1 MPKELI
7 VNVRPYETRV
17 AVLENGKAVDFY
29 SERANTNIVGSIY
42 KGKVVKVLQ
51 GMQSAFVDIG
61 IGKDAF
67 LYVEDVIANLEKMLE
82 VWSEADTAKGAKK
95 SKVRGRGRKRGPI
108 RDLLKK
114 GEDILVQV
122 AKDRIGQKGAR
133 VTSHISLAGRYLVL
147 MPTVNRIGISRKITS
162 PEERSRLRDVVLE
175 FRDPNLGYIIR
186 TAADHCSAKEIKRE
200 IEYLQDLWEAI
211 TTAADGDTSNVGLIH
226 PELSLLQR
234 MLRDV
239 FDRSFARVVIDEEDA
254 YAAAI
259 DFVQRNQKE
268 LANRIKLFTG
278 RKPIFEEF
286 GIEQVIESALSRK
299 VMLRSGGSI
308 VIQQTEALVSI
319 DVNTGRF
326 VGTKSL
332 EDTALK
338 TNLEA
343 VREIVNQIR
352 IRDLGGI
359 IVIDFIDME
368 KRANRNTLFESFN
381 KELEKDKAERTVLN
395 INDFGLIVLTRKRT
409 RQGLER
415 MSTKPCPYCDG
426 TAVVKNPE
434 TVACEVLR
442 ELEKITQEG
451 VRGSLRVTTH
461 PEVSEYLAS
470 QMTRYIDE
478 IRKAYKFEL
487 SLSADEHFHHEQF
500 DIYEEG

>member
-1 MPKELI
+1 MPKEII

-17 AVLENGKAVDFY
+17 AVLENGKAADYY
-29 SERANTNIVGSIY
+29 SERANTNIVGNIY

-82 VWSEADTAKGAKK
+82 VWSDTDDGKGGKK
-95 SKVRGRGRKRGPI
+95 SKSRSRGRKRGPI
-108 RDLLKK
+108 RELLKK

-162 PEERSRLRDVVLE
+162 PEERSRLRDAVLE
-175 FRDPNLGYIIR
+175 NRDPNLGYIIR
-186 TAADHCSAKEIKRE
+186 TVANHCSAKEIKRE
-200 IEYLQDLWEAI
+200 IEYLQDLWEAV
-211 TTAADGDTSNVGLIH
+211 TTAADDEKIGIGLIH
-226 PELSLLQR
+226 SELDLLQR
-234 MLRDV
+234 TLRDV
-239 FDRSFARVVIDEEDA
+239 FDRSHARVLVDDEDA
-254 YAAAI
+254 YAAAV

-268 LANRIKLFTG
+268 LANRVKLFTG
-278 RKPIFEEF
+278 KKPIFEEL
-286 GIEQVIESALSRK
+286 GIEQTIESALSRK

-368 KRANRNTLFESFN
+368 KRANRNTLYEGFN

-434 TVACEVLR
+434 TVACELLR
-442 ELEKITQEG
+442 ELEKIAQEG
-451 VRGSLRVTTH
+451 VRGNLRVTTH
-461 PEVSEYLAS
+461 PEVSEYMSS
-470 QMTRYIDE
+470 QMSRYLDE
-478 IRKAYKFEL
+478 IRKTYKVEFTL
-487 SLSADEHFHHEQF
+487 LADEHFHHEQYNIF
-500 DIYEEG
+500 EEG